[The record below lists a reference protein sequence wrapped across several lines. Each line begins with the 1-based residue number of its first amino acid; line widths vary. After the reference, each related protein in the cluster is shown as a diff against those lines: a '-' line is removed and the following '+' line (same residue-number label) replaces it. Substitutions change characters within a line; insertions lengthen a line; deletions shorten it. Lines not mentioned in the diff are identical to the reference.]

1 ARLML
6 EELPLSGGDRRSV
19 DFSDLPATT
28 RGLDVAIVGAGLSGL
43 ALGAKLL
50 EAGIPFTIYEKNH
63 EVGGTWFENRYIGAA
78 VDIPS
83 HFYSYAFHRKPDWSH
98 HFARRDEI
106 FGYLRDFAES
116 RGLLAHIAFG
126 TSVEG
131 ATYDAAA
138 GTWTLDL
145 AREGE
150 TQRVTHRILASA
162 VGQLNRPSIPD
173 FPGLDSFTGPAFH
186 TAQW

>member
-1 ARLML
+1 
-6 EELPLSGGDRRSV
+6 
-19 DFSDLPATT
+19 
-28 RGLDVAIVGAGLSGL
+28 
-43 ALGAKLL
+43 
-50 EAGIPFTIYEKNH
+50 
-63 EVGGTWFENRYIGAA
+63 
-78 VDIPS
+78 
-83 HFYSYAFHRKPDWSH
+83 
-98 HFARRDEI
+98 I

-186 TAQW
+186 TAQWPAEIDLAGKRVALIGTGASAIQVGPGIAGEVARLTVFQRSPNWASPNPNYFRTYSDDEKFVLATVPYLIRWYRFLLFWASG